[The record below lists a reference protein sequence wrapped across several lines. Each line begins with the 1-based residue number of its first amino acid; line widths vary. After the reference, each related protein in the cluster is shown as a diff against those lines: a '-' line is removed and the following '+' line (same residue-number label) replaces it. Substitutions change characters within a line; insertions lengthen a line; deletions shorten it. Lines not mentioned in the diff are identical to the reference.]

1 MLGLGNSLLG
11 GVSSES
17 FAPSDIAG
25 LDVWFQVNKGVV
37 GAAGGASNDGDMAD
51 GEDINSWAD
60 QSGNDRHASQT
71 VASKKPH
78 WETDAADFG
87 GLKWSDDTADTHL
100 NMATNVGG
108 NSDNIE
114 ANEDFTV
121 MIRVK
126 LTAFNTVNGLIGS
139 AAQEVIKWNN
149 NKKSNNVNRMCLG
162 RVLPVEGVFK
172 DVLVWKGTALSDS
185 QKIIYVYI
193 SIRTRLL
200 N

>member
-71 VASKKPH
+71 VASK
-78 WETDAADFG
+78 
-87 GLKWSDDTADTHL
+87 
-100 NMATNVGG
+100 N
-108 NSDNIE
+108 
-114 ANEDFTV
+114 
-121 MIRVK
+121 
-126 LTAFNTVNGLIGS
+126 LIG
-139 AAQEVIKWNN
+139 KL
-149 NKKSNNVNRMCLG
+149 ML
-162 RVLPVEGVFK
+162 LT
-172 DVLVWKGTALSDS
+172 LVD
-185 QKIIYVYI
+185 
-193 SIRTRLL
+193 
-200 N
+200 